1 MSKDDSTAALPEAA
15 GVSAAHDR
23 ALEVWAKAGPEPVD
37 NADGLIGVITSQHFC
52 NFTLWGLEDEAR
64 RRDVDDSHIATVKRG
79 IDEWNQRRND
89 LIETIDEGLLA
100 LFPPPANSATQHSE
114 SAGMMID
121 RLSILA
127 LKVGNMSALAK
138 GEGEVARECA
148 GKLEVLRQQRDDLA
162 RCLDSLMADCMA
174 GRRYYKVY
182 RQFKAYNDP
191 RLNPYL
197 AGRD

>member
-1 MSKDDSTAALPEAA
+1 M
-15 GVSAAHDR
+15 
-23 ALEVWAKAGPEPVD
+23 
-37 NADGLIGVITSQHFC
+37 
-52 NFTLWGLEDEAR
+52 
-64 RRDVDDSHIATVKRG
+64 
-79 IDEWNQRRND
+79 
-89 LIETIDEGLLA
+89 
-100 LFPPPANSATQHSE
+100 
-114 SAGMMID
+114 
-121 RLSILA
+121 
-127 LKVGNMSALAK
+127 
-138 GEGEVARECA
+138 ARECA